1 MQMEINI
8 KVNGITIRQMVRAY
22 ILPLLMLL
30 TMAIGLTIY
39 KKGMDKNHGL
49 MVLIIKVYYY
59 K

>member
-39 KKGMDKNHGL
+39 KKDMDKNHGL
-49 MVLIIKVYYY
+49 MVQIIKVYYY